1 MGILLLWEDRYH
13 ATFIKTGEHL
23 LRCIIFYIDLN
34 MVRAG
39 VVSHPEQW
47 DHGGYNEIQNP
58 RRKNILIDY
67 ETLERLSG
75 FTNFDGFQAAHRRW
89 G

>member
-1 MGILLLWEDRYH
+1 MPKSIQLLAGQTGQQYNQRKKRKGAFREDRY
-13 ATFIKTGEHL
+13 L
-23 LRCIIFYIDLN
+23 YIGLN

-58 RRKNILIDY
+58 RRKNSLIDY
-67 ETLERLSG
+67 ETLEAT
-75 FTNFDGFQAAHRRW
+75 FWFHEF
-89 G
+89 